1 MQNIF
6 KNILNYKMT
15 STFNESECK
24 YCNKIFSNKH
34 ILKQHQKTAKYCLEK
49 QGNMSSFNCEYCN
62 KILSTNDRLHTHY
75 IICKEKQKVE
85 ISKDIKSVNEN
96 LKQTVI
102 LLEEKLKD
110 KDEYISKL
118 EIRLQKFESVV
129 INNSKKSNTI
139 NNNTIII
146 NNNPITNEVLRQC
159 AETFSIDN
167 AYNINGITKH
177 LTNSLEDHITC
188 TDPSRNIFK
197 YINEKDEEIVD
208 HNLEILLPQYLT
220 AVKDRNN
227 FLYKEVF
234 YYFEKNKISLN
245 VQTDYKVF
253 YNALNSI
260 IEKTGQQNKY
270 TEKYKQYIVREC
282 KKRFLEKN
290 KNKDKVITK
299 ELSAEDVMMN
309 VIENEGS
316 IYDFIDRYFRYNIED
331 EETDEQFSYR
341 RQMEDLFLQKKREWK
356 LSKKIK
362 IEN

>member
-1 MQNIF
+1 
-6 KNILNYKMT
+6 MT

-139 NNNTIII
+139 NNNTIINMI
-146 NNNPITNEVLRQC
+146 NLI
-159 AETFSIDN
+159 
-167 AYNINGITKH
+167 
-177 LTNSLEDHITC
+177 
-188 TDPSRNIFK
+188 
-197 YINEKDEEIVD
+197 
-208 HNLEILLPQYLT
+208 
-220 AVKDRNN
+220 
-227 FLYKEVF
+227 
-234 YYFEKNKISLN
+234 
-245 VQTDYKVF
+245 
-253 YNALNSI
+253 
-260 IEKTGQQNKY
+260 
-270 TEKYKQYIVREC
+270 
-282 KKRFLEKN
+282 
-290 KNKDKVITK
+290 
-299 ELSAEDVMMN
+299 
-309 VIENEGS
+309 
-316 IYDFIDRYFRYNIED
+316 
-331 EETDEQFSYR
+331 
-341 RQMEDLFLQKKREWK
+341 
-356 LSKKIK
+356 
-362 IEN
+362 